1 MSRPDEVT
9 TRVLRSCWNTEQR
22 ASLQTI
28 QCDKNSTL
36 NVSVSIALFP
46 RLRIVYFRSNTFY
59 IVPSVYLQRGR
70 GLCNS
75 VRGVKI
81 TFCMKRLRSE
91 DTGHWTLGFLNLD
104 IDTVMFSQS
113 FEEAPLG
120 TLINI
125 SILGGWRQLV

>member
-1 MSRPDEVT
+1 MFIFVAT
-9 TRVLRSCWNTEQR
+9 HF
-22 ASLQTI
+22 
-28 QCDKNSTL
+28 TL
-36 NVSVSIALFP
+36 YPPCICSEAGDP
-46 RLRIVYFRSNTFY
+46 
-59 IVPSVYLQRGR
+59 

-91 DTGHWTLGFLNLD
+91 DTGHWPLGFLNLD

-120 TLINI
+120 TLVIDTFFE
-125 SILGGWRQLV
+125 GGDNLFKSVKAFPLRRRCK